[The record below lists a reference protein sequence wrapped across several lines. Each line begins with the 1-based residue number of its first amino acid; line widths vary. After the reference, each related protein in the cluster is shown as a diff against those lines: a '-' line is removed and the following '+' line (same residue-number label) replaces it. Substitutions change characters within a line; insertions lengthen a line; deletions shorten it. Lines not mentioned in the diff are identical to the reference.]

1 MRQILHCGSQLLI
14 QVHKDVRVDRVS
26 ERAKQVW
33 IVLVVVVLM
42 EVQVDMAY
50 PITLS
55 INLNVLILHQS
66 HIFMKKKRVMRALV
80 ELAVLKTR
88 HLVEPAVVLFGSR
101 QLVL

>member
-1 MRQILHCGSQLLI
+1 M
-14 QVHKDVRVDRVS
+14 
-26 ERAKQVW
+26 
-33 IVLVVVVLM
+33 
-42 EVQVDMAY
+42 DMAY

-101 QLVL
+101 QLVLWHFIKASYLLKDRTANLAKTKLLAQVVVQVAVSKLLLKILLVTA